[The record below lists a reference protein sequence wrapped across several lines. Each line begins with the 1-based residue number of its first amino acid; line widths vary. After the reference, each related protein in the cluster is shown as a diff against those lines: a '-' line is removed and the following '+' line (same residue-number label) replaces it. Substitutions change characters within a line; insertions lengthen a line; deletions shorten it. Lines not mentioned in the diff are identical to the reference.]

1 MIKALKVYFGLYSR
15 MIRVGPLHIV
25 IGDKRSEEMTEGSNK
40 RTTRCTWIHLSCAVA
55 QRVLSAQ
62 DYQMTF
68 NRW

>member
-15 MIRVGPLHIV
+15 MIRVGLQ
-25 IGDKRSEEMTEGSNK
+25 IGIDDKRSEEMTEGSNK